1 MLSARSLS
9 SRQTTA
15 KRKIT
20 NHTASDVQIQPILVV
35 EPPQINGPFPLDKDP
50 LTVQYEIVARLLLPA
65 KDADV
70 TASVVARDIPQGGEC
85 VEVQWTTSD
94 EREPRG
100 IWERSV
106 VIALP
111 RQFSIATCQVTGA
124 PPQREQEV
132 GS

>member
-1 MLSARSLS
+1 MFPARSLS
-9 SRQTTA
+9 KRQTT
-15 KRKIT
+15 KRKVT
-20 NHTASDVQIQPILVV
+20 NQSQPDAQIQPILVV
-35 EPPQINGPFPLDKDP
+35 EPPQVNGPFPLDKDP

-100 IWERSV
+100 VWERSV
-106 VIALP
+106 MIALP

-124 PPQREQEV
+124 SPQREQEV
-132 GS
+132 GN